1 MVDGSMIASWYF
13 KLFFH
18 PLFCNICTTILE
30 DWHWYADWE
39 VICRVKRPLGSSDRG
54 GAVGRNMA
62 DGYGWDQIHKS

>member
-1 MVDGSMIASWYF
+1 MYY
-13 KLFFH
+13 L
-18 PLFCNICTTILE
+18 LE

-62 DGYGWDQIHKS
+62 DDYGWDQIHKSWGGDQGFMNYSD